1 MSENKFNV
9 DDAIEHAYRQGYLS
23 GRCAA
28 DSRIE
33 CIAVHYGYE
42 NQREQFVEECAEAIL
57 AVQKC
62 KRYGTKENF
71 KNLMNEVADVI
82 IMAQQLRIL
91 MSTREIDEIINVKLE
106 RQMRR
111 IKEENI

>member
-1 MSENKFNV
+1 MN
-9 DDAIEHAYRQGYLS
+9 DILEHAYQQGYAA
-23 GRCAA
+23 GRCSG
-28 DSRIE
+28 DHRIE
-33 CIAVHYGYE
+33 HIAYHYGYE

-62 KRYGTKENF
+62 KRYGTKDNF
-71 KNLMNEVADVI
+71 RELMNEVADVI